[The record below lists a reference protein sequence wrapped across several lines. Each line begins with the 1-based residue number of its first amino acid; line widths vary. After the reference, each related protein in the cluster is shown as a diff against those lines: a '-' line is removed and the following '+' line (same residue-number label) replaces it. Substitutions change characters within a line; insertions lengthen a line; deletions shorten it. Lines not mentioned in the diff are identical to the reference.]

1 MAKEKMK
8 KLDDQ
13 EEILPIVERA
23 VCSSVG
29 WNDSKLSKE
38 RERITRY
45 YNGELPLRQ
54 NEGRSSY
61 VSLDV
66 YAAVEMMKAQ
76 LLETFSG
83 NPDNL
88 ISFPPLGDNDLRS
101 SRIATEYCSYQ
112 FWRLNKGF
120 AICRDVIHDGLTARI
135 GVVKAYWKK
144 QHEDFEE
151 EIPQA
156 PLADVQAVAAL
167 DEVVELEAEEVE
179 EGAGVFTGK
188 LTRRVDTSQVC
199 VDNVPPEE
207 FLIDKD
213 AVSIQSAGVVS
224 HRTRKTRAELID
236 EGYDERKV
244 NSISWSTAT
253 ELDLTGEYLARTSG
267 IGDAQYPVDDELQ
280 EETQKVMFYETYI
293 KLDRH
298 DGRGVRLYKVCH
310 AGHILLDIEEV
321 SRRPFLAYVP
331 LPVPHLLYGNNYAAR
346 VVPTQ
351 NARTVLTRAI
361 LDHAAITTNPRWG
374 VVKGGL
380 MNPKEMLD
388 NRLGGIV
395 NMNRPDAVLPLPQH
409 SLNPFVFQT
418 IEMLKDSNEETTSIS
433 ALSQGL
439 NKDAISTQNSEGL
452 VDNLVTLSG
461 QRQKI
466 MARAFADFLVELYLE
481 IYRLVL
487 ENAEKEDIIEVA
499 GDYEPVKVS
508 DWVER
513 KTCKVALHLGYGERD
528 RYAAK
533 LKTNM
538 MMLAQDPGL
547 QGMFLPQNRYDMA
560 MDAMRADGLEGA
572 AKYISTPDKI
582 PPPQP
587 DPLAVKELE
596 IKDKQAQAALLTAQ
610 ANAEKT
616 QVQAQTAQQDAMLE
630 QVKMAI
636 DKAFKERDAVRK
648 DFDSTTRA
656 EIAHR
661 ELDILEAQPQ
671 ETVTAVASPNS

>member
-1 MAKEKMK
+1 MAKEKRSP
-8 KLDDQ
+8 LDEDA
-13 EEILPIVERA
+13 ILTLAERA
-23 VCSSVG
+23 VCDSIG
-29 WNDSKLSKE
+29 WNDTKLSKE
-38 RERITRY
+38 RERITKY

-66 YAAVEMMKAQ
+66 YAGVEMMKAQ

-88 ISFPPLGDNDLRS
+88 ISFPPLGDEDLEGC
-101 SRIATEYCSYQ
+101 RIATEYCSYQ
-112 FWRLNKGF
+112 FWRLNPGF
-120 AICRDVIHDGLTARI
+120 AICRDVIHDALTARI
-135 GVVKAYWKK
+135 GVVKVYWKK
-144 QHEDFEE
+144 QHQDFEE
-151 EIPQA
+151 DIPQA
-156 PLADVQAVAAL
+156 TLQDVQAVAAL
-167 DEVVELEAEEVE
+167 DEVVELEAEEIE
-179 EGAGVFTGK
+179 EGSGVFTGK

-207 FLIDKD
+207 FLISKG
-213 AVSIQSAGVVS
+213 ATSIEGALVTT
-224 HRTRKTRAELID
+224 HRTRKRRSELIE
-236 EGYDERKV
+236 EGYDKDKV
-244 NSISWSTAT
+244 KQINWHNTS
-253 ELDLTGEYLARTSG
+253 ELDLSGEYLARTSSYSDG
-267 IGDAQYPVDDELQ
+267 TYPSGDSLQ
-280 EETQKVMFYETYI
+280 EETQEVTLYETYM
-293 KLDRH
+293 KLDRKN
-298 DGRGVRLYKVCH
+298 GRGVRLYKICH
-310 AGHILLDIEEV
+310 AGRVLLDIEEV
-321 SRRPFLAYVP
+321 DRRPFKAYVA
-331 LPVPHLLYGNNYAAR
+331 LPVPHILYGNNYASR
-346 VVPTQ
+346 IVPTQ

-380 MNPKEMLD
+380 MNPKEMLE
-388 NRLGGIV
+388 NRLGGLV
-395 NMNRPDAVLPLPQH
+395 HMTRPDAIKPLEQH
-409 SLNPFVFQT
+409 NLNPFVFQT

-452 VDNLVTLSG
+452 VDNLVSLSG

-466 MARAFADFLVELYLE
+466 MARAFADFLVEVYLE
-481 IYRLVL
+481 VYRLVL
-487 ENAEKEDIIEVA
+487 ENADRDDIVEVA
-499 GDYEPVKVS
+499 GNFVPVRVS

-533 LKTNM
+533 LKTNASV
-538 MMLAQDPGL
+538 LSSPPFAP
-547 QGMFLPQNRYDMA
+547 MFQEQNRFDMA
-560 MDAMRADGLEGA
+560 MDMLRADGLEGA
-572 AKYISTPDKI
+572 SKYISTPDKI
-582 PPPQP
+582 KPPQP

-596 IKDKQAQAALLTAQ
+596 IKDKQAEAARLTAQ

-616 QVQAQTAQQDAMLE
+616 KVQAQSDMQSMMLE

-636 DKAFKERDAVRK
+636 DKAFAERDAARK
-648 DFDSTTRA
+648 DFDSATRA